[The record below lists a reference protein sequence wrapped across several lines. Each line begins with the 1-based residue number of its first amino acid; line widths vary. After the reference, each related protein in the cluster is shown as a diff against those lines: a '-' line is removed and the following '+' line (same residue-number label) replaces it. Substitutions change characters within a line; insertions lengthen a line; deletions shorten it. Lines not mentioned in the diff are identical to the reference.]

1 VAWLKQPNN
10 SSRNAAGGQKRLVE
24 LLSKSGAIEGQT
36 MKPVFLLLQS
46 DAGKST
52 FLNVAQIEEIHAGDS
67 PGKSIVYMIGD
78 RDRGT
83 YLVVNSAIQ
92 GILDALA
99 AVCDV
104 VIPTQTK
111 QPSGITG

>member
-1 VAWLKQPNN
+1 MLLEDRRDSLTYRVNQRGDKQ
-10 SSRNAAGGQKRLVE
+10 
-24 LLSKSGAIEGQT
+24 
-36 MKPVFLLLQS
+36 MKPVFLLVES
-46 DAGKST
+46 EAKKAT
-52 FLNVAQIEEIHAGDS
+52 FLNVAKIEEIHQGDL
-67 PGKSIVYMIGD
+67 PDKSIVYLEGD

-83 YLVVNSAIQ
+83 YLVVNASVV
-92 GILDALA
+92 GILDALT